1 MKQHPLLSF
10 FVLALGISW
19 AVAFLLI
26 ASTRGWLGIHV
37 PLALHYLTAY
47 GPLLAAFIVARAERG
62 PAGTQDLLRRMVA
75 WRVGPRWWLVSA
87 GSPLAL
93 FAAGA
98 VVVRATDNPWP
109 DLRVLGHV
117 NFLPALGAGAW
128 LLWVLTSGFGEETGW
143 RGFALPRL
151 QRGRTALSASLVLW
165 IFWILWHLPAFFY
178 LPTYRQLGLASLPGF
193 ALGVLAGA
201 ILFTWL
207 YNSTQGSILMVAL
220 WHGGFNFVSAPPALP
235 VALSVV
241 MSVLIMVWAVL
252 VALLAKPAALST
264 AGKQVA

>member
-1 MKQHPLLSF
+1 MKQPPLLSF
-10 FVLALGISW
+10 FVLALGFSW

-26 ASTRGWLGIHV
+26 ATTRGWFGLHL
-37 PLALHYLTAY
+37 PFALHYLSAY

-62 PAGTQDLLRRMVA
+62 PAGPQDLLRRMVA
-75 WRVGPRWWLVSA
+75 WRVGWRWWLIGA
-87 GSPLAL
+87 GSPFIL
-93 FAAGA
+93 FAVSAALARAAG
-98 VVVRATDNPWP
+98 RPWP
-109 DLRVLGHV
+109 DLWVLGQV

-128 LLWVLTSGFGEETGW
+128 VLWVLTSGFGEETGW

-151 QRGRTALSASLVLW
+151 QRGRSALSATLILW

-178 LPTYRQLGLASLPGF
+178 LPTYTQLGLANFPGF

-207 YNSTQGSILMVAL
+207 YNSTRGSILMVAL
-220 WHGGFNFVSAPPALP
+220 WHGGFNFVSAPPGLP
-235 VALSVV
+235 VAMSVT
-241 MSVLIMVWAVL
+241 MSVLVMVWAVFVVLL
-252 VALLAKPAALST
+252 VKPAALST